1 MLCLLRASQS
11 HEGLTHFAELC
22 LLTASALLLPMPGNA
37 FQCVRL
43 CQPGTGSRAEHP
55 TLLLSACALLWALT
69 GRICFPS
76 AGLAL
81 GSTLFMSM
89 IALKCCEGS
98 VPSLSTRALVRLQGF
113 LPPPGAAGTAAPVG
127 VTHSFASTSDP
138 MC

>member
-98 VPSLSTRALVRLQGF
+98 VPSQHEGSGE
-113 LPPPGAAGTAAPVG
+113 AAGI
-127 VTHSFASTSDP
+127 SASPWGCWHCCTSGCDP
-138 MC
+138 FLC